1 MRFFNSFLN
10 DHFQIFPEKNF
21 RMRGVA
27 MYASNKDDPY
37 ITQQVDSDEEEE
49 KDDILIK
56 PDDNLVA
63 VAKVVKVRGL
73 N

>member
-1 MRFFNSFLN
+1 
-10 DHFQIFPEKNF
+10 
-21 RMRGVA
+21 MRGVA